1 MFGLTKRQFLKRSKK
16 ALQETGVQILSLK
29 GLMNQ
34 IDSDQITTLE
44 AHRRLDVLRRDVEK
58 TFSVYEKINPPS
70 KCFQLYQRILKGLL
84 LFFESIVLYS
94 EYLQIREGNLQA
106 ESLDKVEKTRE
117 NLESYQE
124 LSLSLS
130 REVDSMLRK
139 K

>member
-1 MFGLTKRQFLKRSKK
+1 MFGLTKRQFLKKSKK
-16 ALQETGVQILSLK
+16 ALQDTGVQILSLK

-34 IDSDQITTLE
+34 VAFDQITIRE
-44 AHRRLDVLRRDVEK
+44 AHRRLDVLRRDMEE

-70 KCFQLYQRILKGLL
+70 KCFQLYQRIIKGLV

-94 EYLQIREGNLQA
+94 EYLQAKEGNLPA
-106 ESLDKVEKTRE
+106 DNLDKLEKTRE
-117 NLESYQE
+117 NLESYQGV
-124 LSLSLS
+124 SLRLS